1 VRARRVYVVE
11 REREVTGLQL
21 VITNCNCVSVINPPH
36 FLSLLLTIATRMDV
50 NLQHVQWRAPEF
62 LLALPQGQ
70 LSSRHLAL
78 DYFAASPFFDK
89 QSSNAQLRMQMLFS
103 RQPADTWD
111 EERQLARFTGIEY
124 VVAALESDP
133 PDLWIIHK
141 RRRTSPSETR
151 VLAAYHIL
159 NGNVY
164 LAPTLFHILN
174 ERLLTS
180 THALATA
187 FNALVDLKPT
197 WTPERQYAWDIKQ
210 PPPVAAVAS
219 NLGPDE
225 SATAVTLNLD
235 PQKQQEEDEDPP
247 HEEEEERPGETFNP
261 LLFRAL
267 QTIATRTEAEAIL
280 AHQQETQQAAA
291 KQEAAAA
298 GTGSGE
304 EVKMGRRMRATASAS
319 ATPAPTV

>member
-1 VRARRVYVVE
+1 
-11 REREVTGLQL
+11 
-21 VITNCNCVSVINPPH
+21 
-36 FLSLLLTIATRMDV
+36 M

-103 RQPADTWD
+103 RQSHDD
-111 EERQLARFTGIEY
+111 QEEEQHLARFTGIEY
-124 VVAALESDP
+124 VVADRESDP
-133 PDLWIIHK
+133 PDLWIIHQ
-141 RRRTSPSETR
+141 RRRTSPSETT

-164 LAPTLFHILN
+164 LAPTLYHILN
-174 ERLLTS
+174 ERLLTA

-187 FNALVDLKPT
+187 FHALTDLKPT
-197 WTPERQYAWDIKQ
+197 WTPERPYSWDIKP
-210 PPPVAAVAS
+210 PPPVVS
-219 NLGPDE
+219 T
-225 SATAVTLNLD
+225 ATANANPD
-235 PQKQQEEDEDPP
+235 PPQEDPADP
-247 HEEEEERPGETFNP
+247 EPEPDAEEEERPGETFNP

-267 QTIATRTEAEAIL
+267 QTVATKTEAEAIV
-280 AHQQETQQAAA
+280 AHQQEIQQTA
-291 KQEAAAA
+291 KTEEEAAARTGA
-298 GTGSGE
+298 TGSGE
-304 EVKMGRRMRATASAS
+304 EVKMTARRRATASAS